1 MTIIRKK
8 TLRLLLCDYQRT
20 ARYYTIYRTLKRW
33 SSDDFTTIL
42 RLSAGRSCDYYRS
55 CYDYSSRN
63 AATIARPYWLSGE
76 SPKKDAA
83 VSRQWFRAARR
94 APAAGLPRRVEGAGL
109 TRCQISSYQAL
120 TLHRMQAGC
129 TDPPPLAWSALCC
142 TAGHGSIT
150 GTRAYIHYYN
160 RAAVLT
166 CTASRRSG
174 CIWYRWRCYGAVM
187 HSSVAQAVHS
197 RFVWLLY
204 CVRLNGSNCRKRTC
218 KALCAVLWCGW
229 YNCING
235 AKRTVNNCIW
245 LYCSKAK

>member
-33 SSDDFTTIL
+33 SADDFTTIL

-150 GTRAYIHYYN
+150 GVRRCILIYLIIIGRLCWSVQRPAWRWYLVSIEVLRLTVCHPACRRRYIGGLCGCCIVC
-160 RAAVLT
+160 AGMVKLT
-166 CTASRRSG
+166 EP
-174 CIWYRWRCYGAVM
+174 
-187 HSSVAQAVHS
+187 
-197 RFVWLLY
+197 LL
-204 CVRLNGSNCRKRTC
+204 
-218 KALCAVLWCGW
+218 
-229 YNCING
+229 
-235 AKRTVNNCIW
+235 
-245 LYCSKAK
+245 